1 MGFIRTY
8 FDKDNVIMR
17 NSCIN
22 TGRNPIAEIFHGG
35 ALTEDDL
42 SFSRYLI
49 NFDLSDLINKYK
61 MNQLPLVLE
70 DIILDYKKQLDFK
83 YIYIVEHLLKVLDE
97 VCVYTAKELQRLIC
111 TQYHRNYHT
120 PDVIKSLKYM
130 VKYFIL

>member
-49 NFDLSDLINKYK
+49 NFDLSDLIDKY
-61 MNQLPLVLE
+61 NNNEIFLE
-70 DIILDYKKQLDFK
+70 NLTHELKLTNTSCFDNELYCKTFCGAQGTVNRATGFDLILFKIPESCPIKKAL
-83 YIYIVEHLLKVLDE
+83 E
-97 VCVYTAKELQRLIC
+97 R
-111 TQYHRNYHT
+111 T
-120 PDVIKSLKYM
+120 PQSLTTKLYS
-130 VKYFIL
+130 